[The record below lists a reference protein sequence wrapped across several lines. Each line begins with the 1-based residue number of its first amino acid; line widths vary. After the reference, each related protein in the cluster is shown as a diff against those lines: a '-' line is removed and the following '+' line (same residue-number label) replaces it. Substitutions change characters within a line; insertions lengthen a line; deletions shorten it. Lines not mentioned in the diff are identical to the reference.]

1 MRMSNLFSQT
11 LREAPG
17 DAEVAS
23 HQRLI
28 RAGVIRQLA
37 AGIFTMMPLGK
48 RIADKVGKILREEI
62 DAIGGQELTMPV
74 VQPGEIWK
82 ESGRWFKIDAEMAR
96 FQDRG
101 EREMALGMT
110 HEEVVTDL
118 VRREV
123 QSYKQLPRLVYQIQ
137 TKFRDDPRPR
147 AGLIRVREFV
157 MKDSYSLDVDE
168 AGLDAQYR
176 AHYQAYFDIFAR
188 SGLPVIAVK
197 SDVGMMGGSLAHE
210 YMYLTPIGEDTLLLC
225 DACGYAANR
234 QNATFVKP
242 KAEAEDAADI
252 ERVHTPGTATIEEL
266 AAFLKVPAART
277 AKAVFM
283 VATVVEDEGEVE
295 TFVLATVRGDLEV
308 NETKLANAL
317 KAKALRSAHD
327 TEIRAAGAVPGYGS
341 AIGVSS
347 DVVVVADDSV
357 RHSANLV
364 AGANE
369 ADYHLKNVNLGRDF
383 KAQIVADIAAARDG
397 DACPQ
402 CEKPL
407 RTSRGVEVGNIFKLG
422 TQYSATMGATFLD
435 EAGKRKPVVM
445 GSYGIGVGRLIACVA
460 EAHHDEHG
468 LIWPISLAPFQVHL
482 VSLHVESEDIKRQA
496 LALYAALRGAGIEVL
511 IDDRDERPGVKFK
524 DADLIGIP
532 LRVTLSERSLK
543 EGGVEFKRRTEA
555 DRKIVPLDG
564 IQGVLEGEI
573 AALQRALDERV
584 VEVAFDG

>member
-17 DAEVAS
+17 DAEVSS
-23 HQRLI
+23 HKLLI
-28 RAGVIRQLA
+28 RAGFIRQLA

-48 RIADKVGKILREEI
+48 RVADHVARILREEI
-62 DAIGGQELTMPV
+62 DAIGGQELSMPV
-74 VQPGEIWK
+74 VHPSEIWK
-82 ESGRWFKIDAEMAR
+82 ESGRWYKIDAEMAR

-101 EREMALGMT
+101 QREMALGMT

-147 AGLIRVREFV
+147 AGLLRVREFV

-176 AHYQAYFDIFAR
+176 AHYQAYFNIFVR
-188 SGLPVIAVK
+188 CGLPVIAVK

-225 DACGYAANR
+225 DGCGYSANR

-242 KAEAEDAADI
+242 NAEAEAPLDV
-252 ERVHTPGTATIEEL
+252 ERVHTPGTATIEDL
-266 AAFLKVPAART
+266 ALFLNIPAART

-283 VATVVEDEGEVE
+283 VASLIEDGQDVEK
-295 TFVLATVRGDLEV
+295 FVLVTIRGDLEV

-317 KAKALRSAHD
+317 KAKTLRPAQES
-327 TEIRAAGAVPGYGS
+327 EIRAVGAVPGYGS
-341 AIGVSS
+341 AIGVSA

-357 RHSANLV
+357 KDSPNLV

-369 ADYHLKNVNLGRDF
+369 TNTHLRHVNLGRDF
-383 KAQIVADIAAARDG
+383 KAQIVADIAAAAEG

-402 CEKPL
+402 CQAPL
-407 RTSRGVEVGNIFKLG
+407 RVSRGVEVGNIFKLG
-422 TQYSATMGATFLD
+422 TQYSKSMGATFLD
-435 EAGKRKPVVM
+435 EAGQRKPVVM
-445 GSYGIGVGRLIACVA
+445 GSYGIGIGRLIACVA
-460 EAHHDEHG
+460 EAHHDENG
-468 LIWPISLAPFQVHL
+468 LIWPVSVSPFEVHL
-482 VSLHVESEDIKRQA
+482 VSLHVENEALKRQA
-496 LALYAALRGAGIEVL
+496 HALYDALRGAGISVL
-511 IDDRDERPGVKFK
+511 LDDRNERPGVKFK

-532 LRVTLSERSLK
+532 LRITLSERSLA

-555 DRKIVPLDG
+555 DRQIVSMDE
-564 IQGVLEGEI
+564 IEGLLKREI
-573 AALQRALDERV
+573 ATLHQALAQQVKD
-584 VEVAFDG
+584 VEFDG